1 MPQFA
6 YQGRNARGELVKGV
20 LEGASSGAVADQLFS
35 TGITPVHINE
45 AAGAA
50 APAAGGAA
58 KRREIRFGEPKVELA
73 DLMLFSRQMHTLLK
87 SGVPIIRAL
96 AGLQESSQ
104 NPTLAKV
111 VGEVR
116 EGLESGRELSFSMR
130 AHPKVFSSFMVNM
143 VRVGEMTGRLDE
155 VFLRLY
161 DFFAFE
167 KKMRD
172 DIRAAL
178 RYPMFVMI
186 ALAAAMFIVNIFVI
200 PAFAKMFASFKTEL
214 PLMTRVLIATSD
226 AFVAYWWLM
235 LIGIVAAVVGFRL
248 YTAAPKGRYA
258 WDWLKL
264 KLPVVGSLIHKAT
277 LARFSRSF
285 AISGKSGVPIVQGL
299 AMVAEVVDNAFLES
313 RILQMRDGIE
323 RGESILR
330 TAVATG
336 VFDPVVLQMVAVG
349 EETGEIDDLMGEIAD
364 MYEREV
370 TIEVEGLTAKI
381 EPILL
386 VFMGVLV
393 LVLALGV
400 FLPMWDMASA
410 ARGGSGGGSGAR

>member
-6 YQGRNARGELVKGV
+6 YQGRNSRGELVKGV

-45 AAGAA
+45 ASGAA
-50 APAAGGAA
+50 AAAAGAGAG
-58 KRREIRFGEPKVELA
+58 KRLEIRFGEPGVELA

-104 NPTLAKV
+104 NPTLARV

-116 EGLESGRELSFSMR
+116 EALESGRELSIALR
-130 AHPKVFSSFMVNM
+130 AHPKVFSGFMVNM

-161 DFFAFE
+161 EFFAFE
-167 KKMRD
+167 KKMRE

-178 RYPMFVMI
+178 RYPMIVI
-186 ALAAAMFIVNIFVI
+186 GALAVAMFIVNIFVI
-200 PAFAKMFASFKTEL
+200 PAFARMFASFKAEL
-214 PLMTRVLIATSD
+214 PLMTRVLIASSD
-226 AFVAYWWLM
+226 AFVAWWWLM
-235 LIGIVAAVVGFRL
+235 LIGLAAAAVGFRL
-248 YTAAPKGRYA
+248 YTQTPKGRYG

-264 KLPVVGSLIHKAT
+264 RLPVIGGLIHKAT

-285 AISGKSGVPIVQGL
+285 ALAGKSGVPIVQAL
-299 AMVAEVVDNAFLES
+299 ALVAEVVDNAYLEA

-349 EETGEIDDLMGEIAD
+349 EETGEIDELMAEIAD

-370 TIEVEGLTAKI
+370 TIEVEGLTAKL

-386 VFMGVLV
+386 VFVGILV
-393 LVLALGV
+393 LILALGV
-400 FLPMWDMASA
+400 FLPRWDMASA
-410 ARGGSGGGSGAR
+410 ARGGGGAR

>member
-1 MPQFA
+1 VPQFA

-50 APAAGGAA
+50 APAAGGGAA

-116 EGLESGRELSFSMR
+116 DGLESGRELSFSMR

-167 KKMRD
+167 KKMSD

-264 KLPVVGSLIHKAT
+264 KLPVVGGLIHKAT

-299 AMVAEVVDNAFLES
+299 AMVAEVVDNAYLES

-410 ARGGSGGGSGAR
+410 ARGGGGAR

>member
-1 MPQFA
+1 VPHFA

-20 LEGASSGAVADQLFS
+20 LEGADSGAVADQLFN
-35 TGITPVHINE
+35 TGITPVHIGE
-45 AAGAA
+45 TSAG
-50 APAAGGAA
+50 APAAAGGGLN
-58 KRREIRFGEPKVELA
+58 IRFGEPNVELA
-73 DLMLFSRQMHTLLK
+73 DLMLFSRQMYTLLK
-87 SGVPIIRAL
+87 AGVPIVRGL

-104 NPTLAKV
+104 NPLLQRTL
-111 VGEVR
+111 GEVR
-116 EGLESGRELSFSMR
+116 ESLESGRELSLSLRMY
-130 AHPKVFSSFMVNM
+130 PKVFPPFMVSM
-143 VRVGEMTGRLDE
+143 VRVGEMTGQLDE
-155 VFLRLY
+155 VFLRLAE
-161 DFFAFE
+161 FFAFE
-167 KKMRD
+167 KKMRE
-172 DIRAAL
+172 DIKAAL
-178 RYPMFVMI
+178 RYPGIVI
-186 ALAAAMFIVNIFVI
+186 GALVVAMFIVNIFVI
-200 PAFAKMFASFKTEL
+200 PAFAKIFASFKTDL
-214 PLMTRVLIATSD
+214 PLVTRLLIGTSD
-226 AFVAYWWLM
+226 FFVGYWPLM
-235 LIGIVAAVVGFRL
+235 IALAVAAGFGFRVWAG
-248 YTAAPKGRYA
+248 TPGGRYQ
-258 WDWLKL
+258 WDRLKL
-264 KLPVVGSLIHKAT
+264 KLPVVGELIHKAT

-386 VFMGVLV
+386 VCMGVLV

-410 ARGGSGGGSGAR
+410 ARGGGGAR

>member
-1 MPQFA
+1 VPQFA

-20 LEGASSGAVADQLFS
+20 LEGPSSGAVADQLFS

-45 AAGAA
+45 ASGAA
-50 APAAGGAA
+50 APAAKAGA
-58 KRREIRFGEPKVELA
+58 KRMEIRFGEPKVELA

-104 NPTLAKV
+104 NPTLSRV

-116 EGLESGRELSFSMR
+116 EGLESGRELSITMR
-130 AHPKVFSSFMVNM
+130 AHPRVFSSFMVNM

-161 DFFAFE
+161 EFFAFE
-167 KKMRD
+167 KKMRE

-178 RYPMFVMI
+178 RYPMIVI
-186 ALAAAMFIVNIFVI
+186 VALAAAMFIVNIFVI
-200 PAFAKMFASFKTEL
+200 PAFAKMFASFKAQL
-214 PLMTRVLIATSD
+214 PLMTRILIATSE
-226 AFVAYWWLM
+226 AFVAWWPLM
-235 LIGIVAAVVGFRL
+235 IVAAIAAFFGFRF
-248 YTAAPKGRYA
+248 YTATPKGRYS

-264 KLPVVGSLIHKAT
+264 RLPVVGPLVHKAT

-285 AISGKSGVPIVQGL
+285 ALAGKSGVPIVQSL
-299 AMVAEVVDNAFLES
+299 ALVSEVVDNAYLES

-349 EETGEIDDLMGEIAD
+349 EETGEIDELMGEIAD

-370 TIEVEGLTAKI
+370 TIEVEGLTAKL
-381 EPILL
+381 EPLLL
-386 VFMGVLV
+386 VFMGILV

-410 ARGGSGGGSGAR
+410 ARGGGGAR

>member
-35 TGITPVHINE
+35 TGITRVHINE
-45 AAGAA
+45 ATGAA
-50 APAAGGAA
+50 APAAKAGA
-58 KRREIRFGEPKVELA
+58 KRMEIRFGAPRVELA

-104 NPTLAKV
+104 NPTLARV

-116 EGLESGRELSFSMR
+116 EGLESGRELSLAMR

-161 DFFAFE
+161 EFFAFE
-167 KKMRD
+167 KKMRE

-178 RYPMFVMI
+178 RYPMIVI
-186 ALAAAMFIVNIFVI
+186 VALAAAMFIVNIFVI
-200 PAFAKMFASFKTEL
+200 PAFAKMFASFKAQL
-214 PLMTRVLIATSD
+214 PLMTRILIATSE
-226 AFVAYWWLM
+226 AFVAWWPLM
-235 LIGIVAAVVGFRL
+235 IVAAIAAFFGFRF
-248 YTAAPKGRYA
+248 YTATPKGRYS

-264 KLPVVGSLIHKAT
+264 RLPVVGPLVHKAT

-285 AISGKSGVPIVQGL
+285 ALAGKSGVPIVQSL
-299 AMVAEVVDNAFLES
+299 ALVSEVVDNAYLES

-349 EETGEIDDLMGEIAD
+349 EETGEIDELMGEIAD

-370 TIEVEGLTAKI
+370 TIEVEGLTAKL
-381 EPILL
+381 EPLLL
-386 VFMGVLV
+386 VFMGILV

-410 ARGGSGGGSGAR
+410 ARGGGGAR